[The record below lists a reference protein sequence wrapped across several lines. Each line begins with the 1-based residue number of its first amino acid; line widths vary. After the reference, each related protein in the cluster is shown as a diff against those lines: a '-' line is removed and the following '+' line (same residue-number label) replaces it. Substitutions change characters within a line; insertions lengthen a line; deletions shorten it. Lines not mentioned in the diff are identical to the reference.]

1 MIHWQE
7 MRRLGKWSLTNSK
20 IVHYKHAFILRTC
33 TNVVNF
39 KRPQSREGLLNKANT
54 RPWYPSLLIN
64 IQTSYLLWQIV
75 TQPCFSLRSTFWL
88 GLLCKIEDDLN
99 SSSPPHLLGKCFLR
113 NFFRSSASIFEA
125 ATALW
130 PRGGRG
136 GAGQKWST
144 LRHCFLKKIL
154 FDRFLWF
161 QTLER

>member
-1 MIHWQE
+1 M
-7 MRRLGKWSLTNSK
+7 N
-20 IVHYKHAFILRTC
+20 
-33 TNVVNF
+33 
-39 KRPQSREGLLNKANT
+39 
-54 RPWYPSLLIN
+54 N
-64 IQTSYLLWQIV
+64 IQMSYLLWQIV
-75 TQPCFSLRSTFWL
+75 TQPCFSRSTFWL

-144 LRHCFLKKIL
+144 LQHSAFSKRSFLTDSCGSKPWNARPKEMAFEEKEQML
-154 FDRFLWF
+154 HLTRR
-161 QTLER
+161 QK